1 MTRGAPN
8 MGRFGSRAL
17 AATLVVS
24 SVLIAEPVA
33 AFSSSSLLRTS
44 LRTTSV
50 AARQCPRL
58 RTLRASLREPVE
70 GGADGSME
78 RILGNIGLG
87 KIGQSID
94 WLFDTSTISG
104 AKAWRQQ
111 MPTGEAD
118 ALQYRKGDELEEML
132 QDQISSRTLERD
144 ELQTAMMSDDEG
156 FFSDQAYSLAD
167 DDLSGALTS
176 RLQQL
181 AYTEGGMGDAIT
193 GAELAL
199 LCYKKY
205 GLYHDMAL
213 KCDMLQLVS
222 DKKLVSVNI
231 YYAYFGQLSP
241 RFQYSEADYLIK
253 CDLIASAINQWNQA
267 PYVREFFAEAPK
279 AYRGLPSRPRWDT
292 AVSIRLYKSPTWT
305 GANIDEWFMT

>member
-1 MTRGAPN
+1 
-8 MGRFGSRAL
+8 
-17 AATLVVS
+17 
-24 SVLIAEPVA
+24 
-33 AFSSSSLLRTS
+33 
-44 LRTTSV
+44 
-50 AARQCPRL
+50 
-58 RTLRASLREPVE
+58 
-70 GGADGSME
+70 
-78 RILGNIGLG
+78 
-87 KIGQSID
+87 
-94 WLFDTSTISG
+94 
-104 AKAWRQQ
+104 
-111 MPTGEAD
+111 
-118 ALQYRKGDELEEML
+118 
-132 QDQISSRTLERD
+132 
-144 ELQTAMMSDDEG
+144 MMSDDED
-156 FFSDQAYSLAD
+156 FFSDQAYSLD
-167 DDLSGALTS
+167 DADLSGSLTY

-181 AYTEGGMGDAIT
+181 AMTEGGIDAQIT

-305 GANIDEWFMT
+305 GANIDEWFLT